1 MSGLASGRYVGLVFF
16 TCHANCCEI
25 LNGFIQHSFQGVP
38 GEWIVERNMYRLY
51 KIVNTNRP
59 DMLHYDLSP
68 GMKMKMA
75 AAVPADKIIPLE
87 SQEEFIQ
94 NNCDSLT
101 RTDSG
106 GQCIDGW
113 TALGFENFKDIYI
126 EPHHTFVEES
136 FSRRKDLVQYIS
148 LRQKTDKAVGAL
160 KSLHQHR
167 SCYCISSRMLAP
179 WSAPEFA
186 ELEREDINII
196 QNLRNVDLIF
206 FECSA

>member
-106 GQCIDGW
+106 GQWYVLPLLFQI
-113 TALGFENFKDIYI
+113 
-126 EPHHTFVEES
+126 
-136 FSRRKDLVQYIS
+136 
-148 LRQKTDKAVGAL
+148 
-160 KSLHQHR
+160 
-167 SCYCISSRMLAP
+167 
-179 WSAPEFA
+179 
-186 ELEREDINII
+186 
-196 QNLRNVDLIF
+196 
-206 FECSA
+206 